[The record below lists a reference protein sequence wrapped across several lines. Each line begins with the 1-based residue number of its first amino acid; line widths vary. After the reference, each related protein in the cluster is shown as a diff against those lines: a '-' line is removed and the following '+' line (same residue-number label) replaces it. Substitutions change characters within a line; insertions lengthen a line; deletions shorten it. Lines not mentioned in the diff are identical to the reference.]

1 MTPFIVCIVGKN
13 KSVKTM
19 LMEALI
25 KELKNRGLSVG
36 ALKYH
41 KHGDFEIDIE
51 GKDTWKYAKAGA
63 DTVAIS
69 SSVKFA
75 VIKSVEREMGI
86 DEICDKYFG
95 DNDIV
100 LADGFTLSDKPRII
114 VAESNEDAESFKR
127 GCEVLAIVRE
137 NFGFDDVDSA
147 VIKVIDFLNRLKVS
161 DALNERQKKRVFY
174 K

>member
-1 MTPFIVCIVGKN
+1 MPPVICIVGTN
-13 KSVKTM
+13 KTAKTQ

-25 KELKNRGLSVG
+25 KDLKNRGLSVG

-51 GKDTWKYAKAGA
+51 GKDTWKYAMAGA
-63 DTVAIS
+63 DIVAIT

-75 VIKSVEREMGI
+75 VIKNSNVPTDI
-86 DEICDKYFG
+86 DEICEKYFG

-114 VAESNEDAESFKR
+114 VVEKTEDAAIFER
-127 GCEVLAIVRE
+127 GCRVISVTDG
-137 NFGFDDVDSA
+137 NSGDMGA
-147 VIKVIDFLNRLKVS
+147 VVIDVMGFLGRINT
-161 DALNERQKKRVFY
+161 NCY
-174 K
+174 

>member
-1 MTPFIVCIVGKN
+1 MPPVICIVGKN
-13 KSVKTM
+13 KTGKTR

-25 KELKNRGLSVG
+25 NELKTLNLRVG

-41 KHGDFEIDIE
+41 KHGDFEMDIE
-51 GKDTWKYAKAGA
+51 GKDTWKYAQAGA

-86 DEICDKYFG
+86 DEICDKYFA
-95 DNDIV
+95 DTDIV

-114 VAESNEDAESFKR
+114 VADRGEDAESFKR
-127 GCEVLAIVRE
+127 GCDVLAVVGTG
-137 NFGFDDVDSA
+137 FGLDDVCA
-147 VIKVIDFLNRLKVS
+147 IANRVIAETKLL
-161 DALNERQKKRVFY
+161 
-174 K
+174 

>member
-1 MTPFIVCIVGKN
+1 MKVICIVGKN
-13 KSVKTM
+13 KTEKSG
-19 LMEALI
+19 LMEGLI
-25 KELKNRGLSVG
+25 RKIKSRGLSVG

-69 SSVKFA
+69 SSLRFA
-75 VIKSVEREMGI
+75 LIRKVNEEIGI
-86 DEICDKYFG
+86 DEICNKFFS

-114 VAESNEDAESFKR
+114 VAETEEDIELFT
-127 GCEVLAIVRE
+127 RE
-137 NFGFDDVDSA
+137 CKVVA
-147 VIKVIDFLNRLKVS
+147 VVGKAGLPLKDIS
-161 DALNERQKKRVFY
+161 GIADKILKFSGL
-174 K
+174 

>member
-25 KELKNRGLSVG
+25 KELKKRGLSVG

-86 DEICDKYFG
+86 DEICDRYFG

-100 LADGFTLSDKPRII
+100 LADGFTMSDKPRII
-114 VAESNEDAESFKR
+114 VAESGEDAESFKR
-127 GCEVLAIVRE
+127 GCEVVAVVGTG
-137 NFGFDDVDSA
+137 FGLDDVCAIANS
-147 VIKVIDFLNRLKVS
+147 VIL
-161 DALNERQKKRVFY
+161 ERNCY

>member
-1 MTPFIVCIVGKN
+1 MKVVCIVGK
-13 KSVKTM
+13 SKTDRSG
-19 LMEALI
+19 LMGGLI
-25 KELKNRGLSVG
+25 KELKSRDLRVG

-41 KHGDFEIDIE
+41 KHGDFEMDIE

-75 VIKSVEREMGI
+75 LIKSVEKEMGI
-86 DEICDKYFG
+86 DEICEKYFS

-114 VAESNEDAESFKR
+114 VADAEEDIELFRR
-127 GCEVLAIVRE
+127 GCSVVAVVGKAGYGL
-137 NFGFDDVDSA
+137 DDTTGIADKILEFSGRA
-147 VIKVIDFLNRLKVS
+147 GN
-161 DALNERQKKRVFY
+161 Y
-174 K
+174 

>member
-1 MTPFIVCIVGKN
+1 MPSVICIVGK
-13 KSVKTM
+13 SKTGKAR
-19 LMEALI
+19 LMEVLI

-75 VIKSVEREMGI
+75 VIKRVEKEAGI
-86 DEICDKYFG
+86 DEICARYFE

-100 LADGFTLSDKPRII
+100 LADGFTMSDKPRII
-114 VAESNEDAESFKR
+114 VADSSEDAKSFKR
-127 GCEVLAIVRE
+127 GCEVLAVVPTGFGLDDAGAIVNRVLGNLNNFKMRGKGFEPSNSCE
-137 NFGFDDVDSA
+137 NRS
-147 VIKVIDFLNRLKVS
+147 
-161 DALNERQKKRVFY
+161 
-174 K
+174 